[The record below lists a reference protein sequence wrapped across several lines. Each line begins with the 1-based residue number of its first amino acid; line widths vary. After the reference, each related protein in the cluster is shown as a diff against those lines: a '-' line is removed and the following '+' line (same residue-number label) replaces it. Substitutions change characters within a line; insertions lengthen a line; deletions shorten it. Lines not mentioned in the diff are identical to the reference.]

1 MMSAQVR
8 RHLIQRRVPADLVG
22 SPMRTNDVCA
32 GFLARDA
39 GKRFPGLWFRRVAGQ
54 SSEAGVFLYGEII
67 RLTCEKARLC
77 RVILLYDN
85 GVNKGMIAQIKTE
98 SLVFISER
106 RSLAGFM
113 H

>member
-1 MMSAQVR
+1 
-8 RHLIQRRVPADLVG
+8 
-22 SPMRTNDVCA
+22 MRTNDLCA

-54 SSEAGVFLYGEII
+54 SSEAGVFLYGEIT

-85 GVNKGMIAQIKTE
+85 GVNKGMIAQSKQRARCLFQNGARWPGSCIKGTSIYADFE
-98 SLVFISER
+98 GGVS
-106 RSLAGFM
+106 G
-113 H
+113 